1 MPVATSLCVCV
12 TMIPDNALGAKGTKA
27 LAPVLGH
34 LTQLMKLYLNGE
46 YDKVFQGRV
55 W

>member
-1 MPVATSLCVCV
+1 
-12 TMIPDNALGAKGTKA
+12 MISGNRMDAEGTKDLSTALGY
-27 LAPVLGH
+27 